1 MTPTA
6 RQDSIDRFLEMALDL
21 FPTLDPQAE
30 AAVDRITKIHKHLAR
45 ITERTVGA
53 YGLNTG
59 EFKVLLKLRQAPAQQ
74 LSAGALSEYLTLSS
88 GAMTN
93 RLDGLE
99 QAGFILRERDP
110 ADRRSVIVKLT
121 DDGVDVLARAVDA
134 QAAIE
139 RDLVGALSPTE
150 QHRLNDLLRTI
161 VLAIEDGR
169 EAERGHT
176 A

>member
-1 MTPTA
+1 MTPTT
-6 RQDSIDRFLEMALDL
+6 RQDSIDRFLETALNL

-30 AAVDRITKIHKHLAR
+30 AAVDRIEKIHKHLAR
-45 ITERTVGA
+45 VTERTVGA

-74 LSAGALSEYLTLSS
+74 LSAGTLAEHLSLTS

-99 QAGFILRERDP
+99 EAALIVRDRDP
-110 ADRRSVIVKLT
+110 EDRRSVLVRLT
-121 DDGVDVLARAVDA
+121 DAGVELLAKAVDQ
-134 QAAIE
+134 QAAVE
-139 RDLVGALSPTE
+139 HDLISSLTAEE
-150 QHRLNDLLRTI
+150 QRTLNELLRMI
-161 VLAIEDGR
+161 VLAIEDAR
-169 EAERGHT
+169 AAERRT